1 MILALLIELMPQ
13 VLPFI
18 FALFVGYLIYN
29 DVQVHKIFNQC
40 SFSTCVAARK
50 VGTIIV

>member
-29 DVQVHKIFNQC
+29 DVQVTKFLTN
-40 SFSTCVAARK
+40 AALVHVLQHERLAL
-50 VGTIIV
+50 